1 MLVVRA
7 FDIDADAVTSESLAL
22 VVSNVVLMLPA
33 TGRPEVVLVTE
44 TEVRTVPALYKLVL
58 RVLLDVL
65 PEVCPFPIDVV
76 GVTLALLGFLDNSV
90 VCVVPAIGLAEV
102 VITEAVV
109 VIVFAN
115 KFGLLVLPEVA
126 VLSEVRSLPKLLVV
140 VAGNISLLAMLAL
153 LELVA
158 VDVVRIMLEL
168 LVVALVKDAVV
179 LGLIELVLRQG
190 IGQFP

>member
-44 TEVRTVPALYKLVL
+44 TEVRTVPALYKLVP